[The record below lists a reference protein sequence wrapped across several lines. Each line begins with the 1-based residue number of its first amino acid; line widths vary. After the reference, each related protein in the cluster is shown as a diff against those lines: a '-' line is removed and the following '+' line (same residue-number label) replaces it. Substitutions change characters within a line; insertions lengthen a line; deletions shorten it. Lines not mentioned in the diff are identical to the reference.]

1 MSNEPVEIKVTLSEK
16 VPVPTALST
25 LGLDPDHGSPMQ
37 IWFLEDE
44 TPGIRTKLPLL
55 AAGIVIRLRSSH
67 SKDDSTI
74 KLRPCRRTQLIP
86 KWSTSSPDGKK
97 YRLEQDWA
105 GQRRT
110 LAASAVHQ
118 LAPGLIEDVTSNG
131 NDLCTLFNDHQQQFL
146 EDCADLRIAFAGLTP
161 LGPVNAAKWKN
172 ITVGDFDSEVDAERW
187 TFGSVDF
194 LELSIRAERD
204 AGKHQRRFEEAI
216 RAQGLSFSLEQAPK
230 TSQILTELST
240 AHNADR

>member
-1 MSNEPVEIKVTLSEK
+1 MSNEPAEIKVTLSEE
-16 VPVPTALST
+16 VPNALST
-25 LGLDPDHGSPMQ
+25 LGLDHGSPMQ

-55 AAGIVIRLRSSH
+55 AAGVVLRLRSSH
-67 SKDDSTI
+67 SKNDSTI
-74 KLRPCRRTQLIP
+74 KLRPCRLTQLIP
-86 KWSTSSPDGKK
+86 KWSTSSSDGKK

-118 LAPGLIEDVTSNG
+118 LAPGLIEGVTSNG
-131 NDLCTLFNDHQQQFL
+131 NDLCTLFDDRQQQFL

-161 LGPVNAAKWKN
+161 LGPVTAAKWKN
-172 ITVGDFDSEVDAERW
+172 VMVGDLDTEVNAERW
-187 TFGSVDF
+187 TFGGVDF

-204 AGKHQRRFEEAI
+204 PDKT
-216 RAQGLSFSLEQAPK
+216 PK
-230 TSQILTELST
+230 AFRGSNPRPRPIL
-240 AHNADR
+240 

>member
-1 MSNEPVEIKVTLSEK
+1 MPNEPVEIKVTLSEK
-16 VPVPTALST
+16 VPNALSA
-25 LGLDPDHGSPMQ
+25 LGLDPGHESSMQ

-44 TPGIRTKLPLL
+44 TPGIRTKFPLL

-110 LAASAVHQ
+110 LAASAGAECDAVRATPMR
-118 LAPGLIEDVTSNG
+118 LAARRRGSRRARSCGCCPSAATTSHGRGRVCSTGCTSCYG
-131 NDLCTLFNDHQQQFL
+131 N
-146 EDCADLRIAFAGLTP
+146 
-161 LGPVNAAKWKN
+161 
-172 ITVGDFDSEVDAERW
+172 
-187 TFGSVDF
+187 
-194 LELSIRAERD
+194 
-204 AGKHQRRFEEAI
+204 
-216 RAQGLSFSLEQAPK
+216 
-230 TSQILTELST
+230 
-240 AHNADR
+240 